1 MSRIVLQITALIL
14 LAGAGN
20 ALAQGRPAS
29 STSGTPAQD
38 TLPVR
43 LELGGY
49 NYWVDQGF
57 GDWRGLDAELWF
69 RGNKK
74 FVPAFLFDSQTRPT
88 GTQQNYTFMS
98 YLNWTKTFYTVQSV
112 SGAPQRSDQAIYF
125 PKFRY
130 DIKGYWKLP
139 PDRNFVLGAGF
150 TQFDFGHPGS
160 GEIYNLGALYYHRKL
175 VVEGNLFINQS
186 HPGGLWSASGTLSL
200 QYGTEG
206 KYWYGLTAGGGREL
220 YRIESL
226 TPLDV
231 RLTSYSLDVFYRRWI
246 SRHLGYVLR
255 ATFQDKLDAYRRGGI
270 SARVFFEF

>member
-29 STSGTPAQD
+29 STAGTPAQD

-43 LELGGY
+43 IELGGY

-69 RGNKK
+69 RGNKR

-98 YLNWTKTFYTVQSV
+98 YLNWTNTFYTVQSV

-139 PDRNFVLGAGF
+139 PTGTRVRRALR
-150 TQFDFGHPGS
+150 TISTPWQR
-160 GEIYNLGALYYHRKL
+160 EIYNLARCIITAL

-186 HPGGLWSASGTLSL
+186 HPGGPEAWAACPCNTD
-200 QYGTEG
+200 
-206 KYWYGLTAGGGREL
+206 GRKIL
-220 YRIESL
+220 
-226 TPLDV
+226 V
-231 RLTSYSLDVFYRRWI
+231 R
-246 SRHLGYVLR
+246 
-255 ATFQDKLDAYRRGGI
+255 
-270 SARVFFEF
+270 